1 MNSPSGNRII
11 REKAVTTAGL
21 YNLSVGK
28 IKSIPAPFPTLPE
41 QREIVRI
48 LDDLLAKEA
57 AVKEA
62 AETTLATIGTMKQ
75 SILSR
80 AFRGE
85 LGTNDPNDEPAEE
98 LLKRILLDQL

>member
-1 MNSPSGNRII
+1 MRNVSQQNLQKVQIPTPS
-11 REKAVTTAGL
+11 KA
-21 YNLSVGK
+21 
-28 IKSIPAPFPTLPE
+28 E

-48 LDDLLAKEA
+48 LDDLLSKEA

-62 AETTLATIGTMKQ
+62 AETTIATIDNMKQ

-98 LLKRILLDQL
+98 LLKRVFA